1 MIEPL
6 SLQKK
11 VEVLLN
17 TIIYPMLVHFPKAEK
32 FAICQ
37 EIKQSCYR
45 MIRESIQYQ
54 TALKRDKLYYLKQID
69 AELKYLLVLTS
80 VSRDQKYITQK
91 KAEQLQDSIA
101 EIGRITGGL
110 MKTA

>member
-1 MIEPL
+1 MIEPMI
-6 SLQKK
+6 LQKK
-11 VEVLLN
+11 SEVLLN

-32 FAICQ
+32 FALCQ

-45 MIRESIQYQ
+45 MIRGSIQYQ
-54 TALKRDKLYYLKQID
+54 TALKRDKLYHLKQID

-91 KAEQLQDSIA
+91 KAEQLQDNIS
-101 EIGRITGGL
+101 EIGRITGSL
-110 MKTA
+110 MKIT

>member
-6 SLQKK
+6 MLQKK
-11 VEVLLN
+11 SEVLLN
-17 TIIYPMLVHFPKAEK
+17 TIIYPMLKHFPNSEK
-32 FAICQ
+32 FSLCQ

-54 TALKRDKLYYLKQID
+54 TALKRDKLYYLRQID

-80 VSRDQKYITQK
+80 VSRDQRYITQK
-91 KAEQLQDSIA
+91 KAEQLQDRIS
-101 EIGRITGGL
+101 EIGRITGSL
-110 MKTA
+110 MKIT

>member
-11 VEVLLN
+11 GEVLLN
-17 TIIYPMLVHFPKAEK
+17 TIIYTMLPHFPKSEK
-32 FAICQ
+32 FALCQ

-45 MIRESIQYQ
+45 MLWESVQYQ
-54 TALKRDKLYYLKQID
+54 TALKRDKLYYLKRID

-80 VSRDQKYITQK
+80 VSREQKYITQK

-101 EIGRITGGL
+101 EIGRIAGGL
-110 MKTA
+110 MKTT

>member
-6 SLQKK
+6 MLQKK
-11 VEVLLN
+11 SEVLLN
-17 TIIYPMLVHFPKAEK
+17 TIIYPMLKHFPNSEK
-32 FAICQ
+32 FSLCQ

-45 MIRESIQYQ
+45 MIRESAQYQ

-91 KAEQLQDSIA
+91 KAEQLQDNIS
-101 EIGRITGGL
+101 EIGKITGGL

>member
-11 VEVLLN
+11 GEVLLN
-17 TIIYPMLVHFPKAEK
+17 TIIYPMLPHFPKSEK
-32 FAICQ
+32 FSLCQ

-45 MIRESIQYQ
+45 MIRESVQYQ
-54 TALKRDKLYYLKQID
+54 TALKRDKLYYLKRID

-80 VSRDQKYITQK
+80 TSREQKYITQK

-101 EIGRITGGL
+101 EIGRNAGGL

>member
-11 VEVLLN
+11 GEVLLN
-17 TIIYPMLVHFPKAEK
+17 TIIYPMLLHFPKSEK
-32 FAICQ
+32 FALCQ
-37 EIKQSCYR
+37 EMKQSCYR

-80 VSRDQKYITQK
+80 VARDQKYITQK
-91 KAEQLQDSIA
+91 KAEQLQDNIS

-110 MKTA
+110 MKTT

>member
-1 MIEPL
+1 M
-6 SLQKK
+6 LQKK
-11 VEVLLN
+11 SEVLLN
-17 TIIYPMLVHFPKAEK
+17 TIIYPMLKHFPNSEK
-32 FAICQ
+32 FSLCQ

-45 MIRESIQYQ
+45 MIRESVQYQ

-91 KAEQLQDSIA
+91 KAEQLQDSIT

-110 MKTA
+110 MKNA

>member
-1 MIEPL
+1 MIDPL
-6 SLQKK
+6 MLQKK
-11 VEVLLN
+11 SEVLLN
-17 TIIYPMLVHFPKAEK
+17 TIIYPMLLHFPKSEK
-32 FAICQ
+32 FALCQ

-45 MIRESIQYQ
+45 MIRTSIQCQ
-54 TALKRDKLYYLKQID
+54 VSLKRDRLYYLKQID
-69 AELKYLLVLTS
+69 AELKYLLVLIS

-110 MKTA
+110 MKAV

>member
-6 SLQKK
+6 MLQKK
-11 VEVLLN
+11 SEVLLN
-17 TIIYPMLVHFPKAEK
+17 TIIYPMLVHFPKSEK
-32 FAICQ
+32 FTLCQ

-45 MIRESIQYQ
+45 MIRTSVQYS
-54 TALKRDKLYYLKQID
+54 TAIKRDKLYYLKQID
-69 AELKYLLVLTS
+69 TELKYLLVLIS
-80 VSRDQKYITQK
+80 VSRDQRYITQK

-110 MKTA
+110 MKTI

>member
-6 SLQKK
+6 MLQKK
-11 VEVLLN
+11 SEVLLN
-17 TIIYPMLVHFPKAEK
+17 TIIYPMLKHFPNSEK
-32 FAICQ
+32 FSLCQ

-91 KAEQLQDSIA
+91 KAEQLQDNIS
-101 EIGRITGGL
+101 EIGRITGSL
-110 MKTA
+110 MKIT

>member
-6 SLQKK
+6 MLQKK
-11 VEVLLN
+11 SEVLLN
-17 TIIYPMLVHFPKAEK
+17 TIIYPMLKHFPNSEK
-32 FAICQ
+32 FSLCQ

-45 MIRESIQYQ
+45 MIRESVQYQ

-91 KAEQLQDSIA
+91 KAEQLQDNIS
-101 EIGRITGGL
+101 EIGRITGSL
-110 MKTA
+110 MKIT

>member
-11 VEVLLN
+11 GEVLLN
-17 TIIYPMLVHFPKAEK
+17 TIIYPMLLHFPKSEK
-32 FAICQ
+32 LALCQ

>member
-11 VEVLLN
+11 GEVLLN
-17 TIIYPMLVHFPKAEK
+17 TIIYPMLLHFPKSEK
-32 FAICQ
+32 FALCQ
-37 EIKQSCYR
+37 EMKQSCYR

-54 TALKRDKLYYLKQID
+54 TALKKVKLYYLKRID

-91 KAEQLQDSIA
+91 KAEQMQDSIA
-101 EIGRITGGL
+101 EIGRITGGM